1 MISSAPSDP
10 KSELLRRRRD
20 RDVTLGTG
28 VESLRLEPTANEDGD
43 TARVSTIERVDQARI
58 CTNSHPGIGT

>member
-10 KSELLRRRRD
+10 SYCRRRD
-20 RDVTLGTG
+20 RDVLLGTG